1 VALTIEWDDKKA
13 TQNLQKHGVSFE
25 EAATVFSDPL
35 SLTIDDPLH
44 SDQEDRFVILGL
56 SSQQRLLV
64 VVHAEQEDTIRI
76 ISARQATPRERA
88 NYEEDN

>member
-44 SDQEDRFVILGL
+44 SDQEDRFVILGQ

-64 VVHAEQEDTIRI
+64 VVHAEHEDTIRI